1 MELFGSNVITEAD
14 KENAFAVLRNAEILA
29 VEDFGKDFVADL
41 LKGAFNDFE
50 SAALIVNG
58 QPFNVFAED
67 DLRFVQL
74 ANPNDILKERASA
87 KTFVVV
93 VETLTFSRQREGL
106 AGETGKTNVEGLN
119 VLLVNLGDVSG
130 NLEIVG
136 EVGTIGLLGVLIP
149 FADKA
154 CFKLG
159 AEGFLK
165 AQTDSSDACEKIN

>member
-1 MELFGSNVITEAD
+1 MELFGSNVITEAN

-29 VEDFGKDFVADL
+29 VEDFGEDFVADL

-74 ANPNDILKERASA
+74 ANPDDILKERASA

-93 VETLTFSRQREGL
+93 VETLTFSCQ
-106 AGETGKTNVEGLN
+106 
-119 VLLVNLGDVSG
+119 
-130 NLEIVG
+130 
-136 EVGTIGLLGVLIP
+136 
-149 FADKA
+149 
-154 CFKLG
+154 
-159 AEGFLK
+159 
-165 AQTDSSDACEKIN
+165 